1 MKNSLKEKIN
11 NIVLFTSFSLAILFL
26 ISFNFI
32 LNNTLDSRL
41 KKLNFYIQTIFNTQQ
56 EFIANELF
64 SKQYLSLKETL
75 DNLTETDDIISAQIF
90 SVDGD
95 LLLYSGEKLSERL
108 TIEEIEI
115 LQNNS
120 VFKHKKIDNFHTMIF
135 CSPILIIGENFGYIQ
150 LYLNV
155 DSVFKNLFYLRLIII
170 IFIISIISFLII
182 FLNTSLNNTVIK
194 PILTIKKAMDMLGK
208 GVPGENLP
216 EVHIAEIDDIINT
229 FNLMSHSIILNNN
242 ILEQKVRERTSELLN
257 ATDSLIKSEEKYRLL
272 TESSSDVIW
281 VLNLSKNKF
290 SYISPSIY
298 ELRGLTPDEAMQEK
312 MEDCLTPE
320 SLIKIQH
327 EIAEHL
333 DEYINNPDNKRF
345 YINEIQQPKKNGEI
359 IWVEISTKFRFNKEK
374 EIEVVG
380 VSRNI
385 EARKKLEQDLIL
397 AKETA
402 EHANKAKSEFL
413 ANMSHEIRT
422 PLNAIIGYAHL
433 MSQTELNSSQQKYI
447 DIINKSG
454 NSLLL
459 IINDILDF
467 SKIEAGKMDFSFTKT
482 DIKELLKETIDV
494 FSNQAKEKN
503 ISLNKNLADNIPEII
518 KTDPLRLKQ
527 ILTNLISNAV
537 KFTHEGEVSLNVYF
551 EKINDNKGIFK
562 FSIKDTGIGIKKDE
576 RERMFQA
583 FTQADGSTTR
593 KYGGTGLGLTISNML
608 LSKLNSHIEFE
619 SEPDKGSEFFF
630 EIEAEY
636 FTKEKKETLSEKI
649 EPENLTQ
656 NFSYS
661 KILIAEDYEPNF
673 LLLEALISKKIP
685 GSEIIKATNGKEA
698 YEKTFEFY
706 PDIILM
712 DVQMPEMDGIEA
724 TKTIRA
730 NADTSDIT
738 IIALTAH
745 AFENEKEKCLEA
757 GMNDFISKPVDIN
770 TVIEKIIYYLNNG
783 ATE

>member
-1 MKNSLKEKIN
+1 
-11 NIVLFTSFSLAILFL
+11 
-26 ISFNFI
+26 
-32 LNNTLDSRL
+32 
-41 KKLNFYIQTIFNTQQ
+41 
-56 EFIANELF
+56 
-64 SKQYLSLKETL
+64 
-75 DNLTETDDIISAQIF
+75 
-90 SVDGD
+90 
-95 LLLYSGEKLSERL
+95 
-108 TIEEIEI
+108 
-115 LQNNS
+115 
-120 VFKHKKIDNFHTMIF
+120 
-135 CSPILIIGENFGYIQ
+135 
-150 LYLNV
+150 
-155 DSVFKNLFYLRLIII
+155 
-170 IFIISIISFLII
+170 
-182 FLNTSLNNTVIK
+182 
-194 PILTIKKAMDMLGK
+194 
-208 GVPGENLP
+208 
-216 EVHIAEIDDIINT
+216 
-229 FNLMSHSIILNNN
+229 
-242 ILEQKVRERTSELLN
+242 
-257 ATDSLIKSEEKYRLL
+257 
-272 TESSSDVIW
+272 
-281 VLNLSKNKF
+281 
-290 SYISPSIY
+290 
-298 ELRGLTPDEAMQEK
+298 
-312 MEDCLTPE
+312 
-320 SLIKIQH
+320 
-327 EIAEHL
+327 
-333 DEYINNPDNKRF
+333 
-345 YINEIQQPKKNGEI
+345 
-359 IWVEISTKFRFNKEK
+359 
-374 EIEVVG
+374 
-380 VSRNI
+380 
-385 EARKKLEQDLIL
+385 
-397 AKETA
+397 
-402 EHANKAKSEFL
+402 
-413 ANMSHEIRT
+413 
-422 PLNAIIGYAHL
+422 
-433 MSQTELNSSQQKYI
+433 
-447 DIINKSG
+447 
-454 NSLLL
+454 
-459 IINDILDF
+459 
-467 SKIEAGKMDFSFTKT
+467 
-482 DIKELLKETIDV
+482 
-494 FSNQAKEKN
+494 
-503 ISLNKNLADNIPEII
+503 
-518 KTDPLRLKQ
+518 
-527 ILTNLISNAV
+527 
-537 KFTHEGEVSLNVYF
+537 
-551 EKINDNKGIFK
+551 DNKGIFK